1 MTERPLPTVRQL
13 RYFRALADAGNF
25 RKAAE
30 TVGVSQPSLSQQI
43 TNLEEVLRTPL
54 VERGRAGAVLTA
66 AGREVLARASSILDE
81 VKGLT
86 RIAEQV
92 GSGVSG
98 TYRLGASA
106 TLGPYLLPSVV
117 RRLHADHPSLRL
129 FIRDG
134 TPRDLLDDLDS
145 GRLDLVLTQLPV
157 LSSDFE
163 VRRLFR
169 EPLHLAVPH
178 DHRLAGRSNAEDSD
192 LQEETLLV
200 LSAAFSLHTQLTE
213 LAQTLGATLRQ
224 DYEGSSLDALR
235 QMVAMNMGITLLPAL
250 YAQSEVRRASGDV
263 ALVPFRH
270 GRVSR
275 SIGLAW
281 RRTSH
286 NPPAFDAFCDVIRSV
301 VRTEYAGVLQPEA

>member
-1 MTERPLPTVRQL
+1 MEPDLLPTIRQL
-13 RYFRALADAGNF
+13 RYFQALADAGNF

-30 TVGVSQPSLSQQI
+30 SVGVSQPSLSQQI
-43 TNLEEVLRTPL
+43 ANLEEILRTPL

-92 GSGVSG
+92 RTGFSG

-134 TPRDLLDDLDS
+134 TPRDLLDDLNS

-157 LSSDFE
+157 LSSDFV

-178 DHRLAGRSNAEDSD
+178 GHCLAGRSNAEDGD
-192 LQEETLLV
+192 LRNETLLV
-200 LSAAFSLHTQLTE
+200 LSSAFSLHAQLTE
-213 LAQTLGATLRQ
+213 LARNIGATLRQ

-250 YAQSEVRRASGDV
+250 YAQSEVARSAGDV
-263 ALVPFRH
+263 TLVPFRH

-286 NPPAFDAFCDVIRSV
+286 SPAAFEAFCGVIRSV
-301 VRTEYAGVLQPEA
+301 VRTEHAGVLLPEA